1 MQTVTGNNYG
11 AALWHRSD
19 ASLRIALWV
28 AFIYCAVVQ
37 IVVMSM
43 PSRIASAF
51 VEDVAVIDE
60 VSRILPVMASV
71 FLLVG
76 PLMMIATYFQAIGS
90 ASKAAL
96 LGLTKT
102 YAFAI
107 PLTFLLP
114 VWFGEIGIWIAGPL
128 AEVMLLGL
136 TAVVLRLAAQDQSL
150 KWGIFHTKEGAA
162 P

>member
-1 MQTVTGNNYG
+1 M
-11 AALWHRSD
+11 
-19 ASLRIALWV
+19 ALWV
-28 AFIYCAVVQ
+28 AFTYCVVVQ
-37 IVVMSM
+37 IVMMNM
-43 PSRIASAF
+43 PSQIASAF

-60 VSRILPVMASV
+60 MSRILPVMASV
-71 FLLVG
+71 FFLVG

-90 ASKAAL
+90 ARKAAL

-136 TAVVLRLAAQDQSL
+136 TVMVLRIAAQDRRL
-150 KWGIFHTKEGAA
+150 KWGIFHIKEGTAV
-162 P
+162 

>member
-1 MQTVTGNNYG
+1 
-11 AALWHRSD
+11 
-19 ASLRIALWV
+19 
-28 AFIYCAVVQ
+28 
-37 IVVMSM
+37 MSM

-51 VEDVAVIDE
+51 LEDVAVIDE
-60 VSRILPVMASV
+60 VSRILPVMTSV
-71 FLLVG
+71 FFLVG

-90 ASKAAL
+90 ARKAAL
-96 LGLTKT
+96 LGLTKP

-114 VWFGEIGIWIAGPL
+114 VWFGEIGVWIAGPL

-136 TAVVLRLAAQDQSL
+136 TVMILRRAAQKQSL
-150 KWGIFHTKEGAA
+150 KWGVFHTKEGAS